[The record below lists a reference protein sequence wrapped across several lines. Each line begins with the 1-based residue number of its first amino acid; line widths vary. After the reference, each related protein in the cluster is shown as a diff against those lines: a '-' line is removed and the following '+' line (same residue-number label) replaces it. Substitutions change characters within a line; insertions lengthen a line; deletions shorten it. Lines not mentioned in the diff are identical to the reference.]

1 MEKIV
6 LVINSG
12 SSSIKF
18 SLINISANTTIMT
31 GMAEKLGLVN
41 AAMYIKH
48 DGIKEDIVLEGN
60 DHAAAMQSLLKVLRQ
75 KGLSQII
82 TAIGHRVVHG
92 GEKFK
97 TATLIN
103 DEVISAIEA
112 CILFAP
118 LHNPANLLGIRVAM
132 KAAPQLPQVAVFDTA
147 FHHTLPKHAYLY
159 AVPLHLYKEYG
170 VRRYGFHG
178 TSHQY
183 VAQQAAELL
192 QIPLNNS
199 AFITAHL
206 GNGASAAAIL
216 NGRSID
222 TTMGFT
228 PLEGLVMGTRSGDID
243 PGLYPYIGK
252 VLGLEMDMVTD
263 LLNKKS
269 GLLGL
274 SDLSSDVRE
283 LQDAA
288 ANGHEQAQLALNV
301 FVYRLAK
308 YIGALTVTLP
318 RVDALVFTGGI
329 GENSAMIRSMVLE
342 YLKVLGYKT
351 DAGENNIAVGGRQ
364 AVITTIDSAKAIVI
378 NTNEEL
384 MIAMETA
391 SLL

>member
-31 GMAEKLGLVN
+31 GMAEKLELAN
-41 AAMYIKH
+41 AAMYIKQ
-48 DGIKEDIVLEGN
+48 DGIKEDILLEGN

-97 TATLIN
+97 TATIIN

-342 YLKVLGYKT
+342 YLQVLGYKT

>member
-1 MEKIV
+1 
-6 LVINSG
+6 
-12 SSSIKF
+12 
-18 SLINISANTTIMT
+18 
-31 GMAEKLGLVN
+31 
-41 AAMYIKH
+41 
-48 DGIKEDIVLEGN
+48 
-60 DHAAAMQSLLKVLRQ
+60 
-75 KGLSQII
+75 
-82 TAIGHRVVHG
+82 
-92 GEKFK
+92 
-97 TATLIN
+97 
-103 DEVISAIEA
+103 
-112 CILFAP
+112 
-118 LHNPANLLGIRVAM
+118 
-132 KAAPQLPQVAVFDTA
+132 
-147 FHHTLPKHAYLY
+147 
-159 AVPLHLYKEYG
+159 
-170 VRRYGFHG
+170 
-178 TSHQY
+178 
-183 VAQQAAELL
+183 
-192 QIPLNNS
+192 
-199 AFITAHL
+199 
-206 GNGASAAAIL
+206 
-216 NGRSID
+216 
-222 TTMGFT
+222 
-228 PLEGLVMGTRSGDID
+228 MGTRSGDID

>member
-31 GMAEKLGLVN
+31 GMAEKLELAN
-41 AAMYIKH
+41 AAMYIKQ
-48 DGIKEDIVLEGN
+48 DGIKEDILLEGN

-75 KGLSQII
+75 KGLAQII

-97 TATLIN
+97 TATIIN

-206 GNGASAAAIL
+206 GNGASAAAII

-288 ANGHEQAQLALNV
+288 ANGHEQAQLALKI

>member
-1 MEKIV
+1 
-6 LVINSG
+6 
-12 SSSIKF
+12 
-18 SLINISANTTIMT
+18 
-31 GMAEKLGLVN
+31 
-41 AAMYIKH
+41 
-48 DGIKEDIVLEGN
+48 
-60 DHAAAMQSLLKVLRQ
+60 MQSLLKVLRQ

-97 TATLIN
+97 TATIIN

-252 VLGLEMDMVTD
+252 ALGLEMDMVTD

-288 ANGHEQAQLALNV
+288 ANGHEQAQLALKV

-364 AVITTIDSAKAIVI
+364 AVITTTDSAKAIVI

>member
-18 SLINISANTTIMT
+18 SLINISSNTTIIT
-31 GMAEKLGLVN
+31 GMAEKLGLAN
-41 AAMYIKH
+41 ATMHIKH
-48 DGIKEDIVLEGN
+48 DGNKEDIALEGN
-60 DHAAAMQSLLKVLRQ
+60 DHAAAMQSLSNVLQQ
-75 KGLSQII
+75 KKLSNII

-97 TATLIN
+97 TATIIN
-103 DEVISAIEA
+103 NEVISAIEDCA
-112 CILFAP
+112 LFAP

-132 KAAPQLPQVAVFDTA
+132 KAAPHLPQVAVFDTA
-147 FHHTLPKHAYLY
+147 FHQTLPEHAYLY
-159 AVPLHLYKEYG
+159 AVPIQWYKEFS

-183 VAQQAAELL
+183 VAQQAANLLEL
-192 QIPLNNS
+192 PLSNS
-199 AFITAHL
+199 AFITVHL

-252 VLGLEMDMVTD
+252 VLQLDAEQVAD

-288 ANGHEQAQLALNV
+288 ASGHEGAQLALKV

-318 RVDALVFTGGI
+318 HLDALVFTGGI
-329 GENSAMIRSMVLE
+329 GENSVMIRSMVLD
-342 YLKVLGYKT
+342 YLQVLGYKT
-351 DAGENNIAVGGRQ
+351 DTDKNKAAVGGRQ
-364 AVITTIDSAKAIVI
+364 AIITTTNSAKAIVI

-384 MIAMETA
+384 MIALETA

>member
-1 MEKIV
+1 
-6 LVINSG
+6 
-12 SSSIKF
+12 
-18 SLINISANTTIMT
+18 
-31 GMAEKLGLVN
+31 
-41 AAMYIKH
+41 
-48 DGIKEDIVLEGN
+48 
-60 DHAAAMQSLLKVLRQ
+60 
-75 KGLSQII
+75 
-82 TAIGHRVVHG
+82 
-92 GEKFK
+92 
-97 TATLIN
+97 
-103 DEVISAIEA
+103 
-112 CILFAP
+112 
-118 LHNPANLLGIRVAM
+118 
-132 KAAPQLPQVAVFDTA
+132 
-147 FHHTLPKHAYLY
+147 
-159 AVPLHLYKEYG
+159 
-170 VRRYGFHG
+170 
-178 TSHQY
+178 
-183 VAQQAAELL
+183 
-192 QIPLNNS
+192 
-199 AFITAHL
+199 
-206 GNGASAAAIL
+206 
-216 NGRSID
+216 
-222 TTMGFT
+222 
-228 PLEGLVMGTRSGDID
+228 MGTRSGDID

-342 YLKVLGYKT
+342 YLQVLGYKT

-364 AVITTIDSAKAIVI
+364 AVITTTDSAKAIVI